1 MRARSTDAGRAEAA
15 PPGCAVTPA
24 GVVDL
29 RGGAGRAELR
39 YPAGDL
45 VIVSGLPGSG
55 KSTLIRRA
63 VPALDGRGGLVWC
76 VDSQDSRER
85 LERRTPR
92 WLPYGAY
99 RPVVRAVHYAALRR
113 ALRSGA
119 SAVVHD
125 CGERSWVRRWA
136 VRAARRRGGG
146 AHLVVL
152 DVPVGTALAGQWA
165 RGRLVSAWAFR
176 RHRRGVGRLV
186 AAGRLPPGMRSM
198 VLVDRAAADA
208 LRGIAFGPSTPAGD

>member
-1 MRARSTDAGRAEAA
+1 MRTRSTDAGRAEAA

-29 RGGAGRAELR
+29 RGGFGRAELR

-99 RPVVRAVHYAALRR
+99 RPIVRAVHYAALRR

-152 DVPVGTALAGQWA
+152 DVDARTALVGQRA
-165 RGRLVSAWAFR
+165 RGRGVSSRAFR
-176 RHRRGVGRLV
+176 RHRATTTALLAEA
-186 AAGRLPPGMRSM
+186 AAGGLPHGMASAA
-198 VLVDRAAADA
+198 LLDRAAVDT
-208 LRGIAFGPSTPAGD
+208 LRRVAFG